1 MNELSNAGTIT
12 DHQSLEE
19 YFGDPH
25 HLAVAVE
32 KIHRRDFH
40 KRFIA
45 LSPFRWLASASAD
58 GQPSVSPRGDAPV
71 SNAEAQALIEKEYEE
86 NLY

>member
-12 DHQSLEE
+12 DHQSLKE
-19 YFGDPH
+19 YFGELH
-25 HLAVAVE
+25 HLDVVVE
-32 KIHRRDFH
+32 KIHLHDLH

-58 GQPSVSPRGDAPV
+58 DQPSVSPRGGTPV